1 MKQGEIENDK
11 ANDEIAFVKKIANIG
26 LSIMSLEQMPV
37 NINGF
42 EISNV
47 YGDLTDV
54 VEQFKGYYKQ

>member
-54 VEQFKGYYKQ
+54 VE